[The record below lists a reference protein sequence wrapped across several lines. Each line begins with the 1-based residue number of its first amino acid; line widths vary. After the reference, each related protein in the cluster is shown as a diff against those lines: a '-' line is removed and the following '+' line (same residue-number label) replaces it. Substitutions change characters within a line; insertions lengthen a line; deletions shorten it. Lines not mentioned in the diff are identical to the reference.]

1 MRDLLFIRWKVII
14 HLGMTKSQTVL
25 SLIFPASFIMSVNV
39 SRRQFS
45 FRLGL
50 ISNRRVHTKMAYIL
64 YRCKN
69 LVFRH
74 NWGLQRHKWPPPED
88 LHVWWNLDFYK
99 MKCQKLFCVFLV
111 TSSFLVLKTPNRV
124 MMMMIDLSGWVYKAN
139 IGSQHFVVVL
149 TNCFIW

>member
-1 MRDLLFIRWKVII
+1 MKIMFETILGHITIGMRDLLFIRWKAII
-14 HLGMTKSQTVL
+14 RLCMTKSQTVL
-25 SLIFPASFIMSVNV
+25 SLISPASFIMSVNV

-69 LVFRH
+69 VAFRH
-74 NWGLQRHKWPPPED
+74 NWVLQRHKWPPPED

-99 MKCQKLFCVFLV
+99 MKCQKPFFCVFSHIVILSLENAQ
-111 TSSFLVLKTPNRV
+111 SSDNDDDRLEWLG
-124 MMMMIDLSGWVYKAN
+124 L
-139 IGSQHFVVVL
+139 
-149 TNCFIW
+149 